1 MNLKKGGNS
10 MTRSKGLGYFFLF
23 IALLLLLNNLGLLSG
38 HAFLLVLGLG
48 FIAVYALL
56 GGRKR
61 YGTIGL
67 FIPGTILISIW
78 ISITLENHLDL
89 GAFEGAHFLFLMGL
103 AFLSILLFH
112 TYSFKEKSHGD
123 RFWPIY
129 PALGLILIGALSY
142 FSQTLGRDFTT
153 TFGKTMNYIW
163 VLVFLGIGL
172 KIILG
177 RDKPTPTHDDNQ
189 EEEEEEEE
197 EKEEEEEE
205 EEEDI

>member
-1 MNLKKGGNS
+1 

-23 IALLLLLNNLGLLSG
+23 IALLLLLNTIGLLSG

-48 FIAVYALL
+48 FIAIYALL
-56 GGRKR
+56 GGRRK

-67 FIPGTILISIW
+67 FIPGAILISIW
-78 ISITLENHLDL
+78 IAITLETHLDL

-129 PALGLILIGALSY
+129 PALGLMLIGALSY
-142 FSQTLGRDFTT
+142 FSQTLGRDFSI
-153 TFGKTMNYIW
+153 TFGKTMNYVW

-177 RDKPTPTHDDNQ
+177 RDKPTHNDNQ
-189 EEEEEEEE
+189 EED
-197 EKEEEEEE
+197 
-205 EEEDI
+205 EDIEDI